1 MKKSND
7 QAFVRIRRGV
17 IYAVLFVALS
27 SGGCSPAPRIE
38 VTGVV
43 PVTDAAFS
51 IDGDAAGED
60 AGVSCIPVPD
70 QGRTGA
76 VCTGTDGAGQ
86 SEEPGQPGMAV
97 NNAVSEDQEGRAQE
111 QIAVYVCGAVRNPGV
126 YYLDSGSRICDALE
140 AAGGFDDSAD
150 MSWLNQARV
159 LQDGEMLSVCT
170 KDEADALRA
179 QGLIPLTL
187 QDAAAV
193 NNVTGSSGAN
203 TGTGG
208 VPADRKGEEKL
219 SSGQSG
225 KVNLNTGSKEELMS
239 LPGIGEAKADA
250 IIRYRTETGWFASA
264 EDVMNISG
272 IKNSIYEKIRDR
284 ITV

>member
-1 MKKSND
+1 VKKSND

-17 IYAVLFVALS
+17 FYAVLFVALS

-97 NNAVSEDQEGRAQE
+97 NSAVSEDQEGRAQE

-179 QGLIPLTL
+179 QGLIPMTL

-193 NNVTGSSGAN
+193 NNVTGSG
-203 TGTGG
+203 
-208 VPADRKGEEKL
+208 D
-219 SSGQSG
+219 